1 MMVPRCCGAVVVSI
15 RLRGA
20 PSGGV
25 AGSLLGRRFQWVHL
39 DSNQGPAGYEP
50 DALTAEL
57 WTRDLPRPRGCAVY
71 QRVVRRRSGQQPT
84 GKRPSERPYTARPV
98 STTDPVST
106 GPLPTATVPRAPL
119 PWRGVLAGR
128 DRRRGAALLVL
139 ALYVALLA
147 WGLARHEIWRDEAQA
162 WLLARSSA
170 SPLALLR
177 AMRYEGHPA
186 LWHLL

>member
-1 MMVPRCCGAVVVSI
+1 MMVPGAVGGLWFPFGFEV
-15 RLRGA
+15 LLA
-20 PSGGV
+20 GGV

-71 QRVVRRRSGQQPT
+71 QRVVRRRSGKQPA

-106 GPLPTATVPRAPL
+106 
-119 PWRGVLAGR
+119 
-128 DRRRGAALLVL
+128 D
-139 ALYVALLA
+139 
-147 WGLARHEIWRDEAQA
+147 
-162 WLLARSSA
+162 
-170 SPLALLR
+170 
-177 AMRYEGHPA
+177 HP
-186 LWHLL
+186 